1 MKTDV
6 IVRCW
11 RLDASESE
19 IRRFETIL
27 SAEENGRAAAMRVP
41 DKRNWF
47 VAAHAGVRA
56 ILGREIGRA
65 PSELAFVLG
74 PKGKQSL
81 AEPGDIRFNL
91 SHSHDLAVLAVCRGF
106 EIGVDV
112 ERVRHIDEVEP
123 IAERFFAESESRAVL
138 GAAGDLQD
146 RLFMR
151 IWTCKEAYLKAT
163 GDGLSRPFD
172 EAVVAM
178 TGGGEVE
185 CLRDASGVRL
195 GVSIRTF
202 DPVPGYVG
210 ALVARAEDV
219 SVSVEQWRFER

>member
-19 IRRFETIL
+19 IRRIETML
-27 SAEENGRAAAMRVP
+27 SADEIGRASAMRISG
-41 DKRNWF
+41 KRDRF
-47 VAAHAGVRA
+47 VAAHAGLRT

-65 PSELAFVLG
+65 PSEIAFALG
-74 PKGKQSL
+74 PKGKPSL
-81 AEPGDIRFNL
+81 ADPGDVRFNL
-91 SHSHDLAVLAVCRGF
+91 SHSDDLAALAVCRGF

-112 ERVRHIDEVEP
+112 ERVRHIDGVER
-123 IAERFFAESESRAVL
+123 IAERFFAERESQAVL
-138 GAAGDLQD
+138 GAVGDLQD

-151 IWTCKEAYLKAT
+151 FWTCKEAYLKAT

-172 EAVVAM
+172 EVVVAM

-185 CLRDASGVRL
+185 CLRDASGARL
-195 GVSIRTF
+195 GVSICTF
-202 DPVPGYVG
+202 EPTPGYVG

-219 SVSVEQWRFER
+219 SVRVEQWRFER